1 VTHLHSY
8 ATPFIRYDIGD
19 VATFGNSCPCGH
31 DGPILSNV
39 YGRAKALLKHPDGRV
54 SIFFP
59 RGKELAAI
67 AKFDEFRIRQTD
79 LNRIVLELG
88 GRGALTDDEKS
99 AFVRLIRQ
107 HAGDEFAVEVTAVDA
122 IDWGHSNK
130 RLGFYSEVL

>member
-1 VTHLHSY
+1 M
-8 ATPFIRYDIGD
+8 GN

-67 AKFDEFRIRQTD
+67 AKFNEFRIRQTD
-79 LNRIVLELG
+79 LNRIVFNLATCS
-88 GRGALTDDEKS
+88 GALTEDEKS

-107 HAGDEFAVEVTAVDA
+107 HAGGDFVVEVSAVAA
-122 IDWGHSNK
+122 IDWGQNGKGSDSI
-130 RLGFYSEVL
+130 SEVL